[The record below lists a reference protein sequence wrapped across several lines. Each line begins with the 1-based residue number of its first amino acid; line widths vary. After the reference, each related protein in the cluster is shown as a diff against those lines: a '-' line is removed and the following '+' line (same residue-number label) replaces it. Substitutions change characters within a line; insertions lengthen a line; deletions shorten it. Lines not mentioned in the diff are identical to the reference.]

1 MIPDAAAE
9 FPLTGPIDLQIIL
22 GVLRRGGPGDRTIRI
37 EPRQAWRA
45 SRTPEGPA
53 TLRLDLT
60 LQTMLAQAWG
70 PGAGWAVTAA
80 PRLVGLDDDPVSF
93 HPGHKLLAE
102 IHRRHAGLRLG
113 QTAAVFEAIVP
124 TVLEQKVPSVEA
136 RAAYAALIRALGEPA
151 PGDGGLMLPPSPRR
165 LLTTPYWAL
174 HRFGIERR
182 KADIIHNAA
191 AVAHRLE
198 EIVGMGASEARRR
211 LLSVPGIG
219 PWSASEIAA
228 VALGD
233 RDAVSVGD
241 HNLPHVVSWALA
253 GEPRGTDARMLELL
267 EPYRGHRARVIR
279 LLAAAGIM
287 APRFGPRMPLRRF
300 AAR

>member
-1 MIPDAAAE
+1 MRAA
-9 FPLTGPIDLQIIL
+9 
-22 GVLRRGGPGDRTIRI
+22 
-37 EPRQAWRA
+37 RQR
-45 SRTPEGPA
+45 GPA

-241 HNLPHVVSWALA
+241 YNLPHVVSWALA